1 MGTTK
6 AAFAKEWGY
15 VGKMTS
21 LVSVVVTT
29 YNWPEAL
36 SMVLKSLADQKD
48 RNFEIVIADDGS
60 GDETAQVIKD
70 FAATSAIPVKH
81 YWHEDNGFRVAK
93 ARNGAIGLC
102 EGDLVVF
109 IDGDCCVMPD
119 FITRHRKAATEG
131 CLVSGKRV
139 FLKERLTK
147 TLLAR
152 KWAFHKWPRPLLFV
166 TALFGFA
173 NRPFQFIR
181 LPHNGPWLWEHE
193 KDWQKA
199 QTCNLG
205 VFKADIDRVQG
216 FDESYEGHGLE
227 DSDFVLRLLRSGLK
241 RKNVEYCSPVLH
253 LFHKRSDP
261 KRHVEDSKN
270 PSHFKNLLAD
280 TERFLPLTAV
290 KATSATQKAEREAAE

>member
-1 MGTTK
+1 
-6 AAFAKEWGY
+6 
-15 VGKMTS
+15 MTS

-36 SMVLKSLADQKD
+36 SLVLNSLVDQKD

-60 GDETAQVIKD
+60 GDETAQAIKN
-70 FAATSAIPVKH
+70 FAAKSPIPVKH
-81 YWHEDNGFRVAK
+81 YWHEDTGFRVAK
-93 ARNGAIGLC
+93 ARNGAIALC
-102 EGDLVVF
+102 EGELVIF

-119 FITRHRKAATEG
+119 FITRHRKAATKG

-139 FLKERLTK
+139 FLKKRLTE
-147 TLLAR
+147 TLLKR
-152 KWAFHKWPRPLLFV
+152 KWAFHKWPRPLLFL

-193 KDWQKA
+193 TCWQKA
-199 QTCNLG
+199 QTCNLA

-241 RKNVEYCSPVLH
+241 RKNIEYCSPVLH
-253 LFHKRSDP
+253 LFHERKVPQRNETGVD
-261 KRHVEDSKN
+261 N
-270 PSHFKNLLAD
+270 ATLFKEMLLGDA
-280 TERFLPLTAV
+280 ERFLPLTAIND
-290 KATSATQKAEREAAE
+290 TSSDKKTSQKAGE

>member
-1 MGTTK
+1 
-6 AAFAKEWGY
+6 
-15 VGKMTS
+15 MTS

-36 SMVLKSLADQKD
+36 HLVLNSLADQMD

-60 GDETAQVIKD
+60 GDETSQVIKN
-70 FAATSAIPVKH
+70 FAATSPVPVKH
-81 YWHEDNGFRVAK
+81 YWHEDKGFRVAK

-102 EGDLVVF
+102 EGDLVIF

-119 FITRHRKAATEG
+119 FITRHRKAATTG

-139 FLKERLTK
+139 FLKKRLTE

-152 KWAFHKWPRPLLFV
+152 KWAFHKWPRPLLFL

-193 KDWQKA
+193 KCWQKA
-199 QTCNLG
+199 QTCNLA
-205 VFKADIDRVQG
+205 VFKTDIDRVHG

-253 LFHKRSDP
+253 LFHDRKIAQRHEGANNNGKLFNEMLLGDP
-261 KRHVEDSKN
+261 
-270 PSHFKNLLAD
+270 
-280 TERFLPLTAV
+280 ERYLPLTVCKGAIAEPKNTMEAV
-290 KATSATQKAEREAAE
+290 K

>member
-1 MGTTK
+1 
-6 AAFAKEWGY
+6 
-15 VGKMTS
+15 MTS

-36 SMVLKSLADQKD
+36 SLVLKSLAAQKD

-70 FAATSAIPVKH
+70 FTTISPVPVKH

-102 EGDLVVF
+102 DGDLVIF

-119 FITRHRKAATEG
+119 FITRHRKAATKG

-139 FLKERLTK
+139 FLKKRLTN

-152 KWAFHKWPRPLLFV
+152 NWAFYKWPRPLLFLI
-166 TALFGFA
+166 ALLGFA

-193 KDWQKA
+193 TCWQKA
-199 QTCNLG
+199 QTCNLA
-205 VFKADIDRVQG
+205 VFKSDIDRVQG
-216 FDESYEGHGLE
+216 FDESYQGHGWE

-253 LFHKRSDP
+253 LFHDRKIAQ
-261 KRHVEDSKN
+261 RHEGGNDNGKLFKEMLLPDVE
-270 PSHFKNLLAD
+270 
-280 TERFLPLTAV
+280 RYLPLTASSDATPQQK
-290 KATSATQKAEREAAE
+290 KAPAVGE

>member
-1 MGTTK
+1 
-6 AAFAKEWGY
+6 
-15 VGKMTS
+15 MTS

-36 SMVLKSLADQKD
+36 SLVLKSLADQKD

-60 GDETAQVIKD
+60 ADETVQLVKD
-70 FAATSAIPVKH
+70 FAATCPVPVKH
-81 YWHEDNGFRVAK
+81 YWHEDRGFRVAK
-93 ARNGAIGLC
+93 ARNGAINLC

-119 FITRHRKAATEG
+119 FVARHRKAATQG

-152 KWAFHKWPRPLLFV
+152 KWAFHKWPRPMLFV
-166 TALFGFA
+166 TALAGFA

-199 QTCNLG
+199 QTCNLA
-205 VFKADIDRVQG
+205 VFKSDIDRVQG
-216 FDESYEGHGLE
+216 FDESYEGHGWE

-253 LFHKRSDP
+253 LFHDRKIAQRHEGGNNNWQLFNEMLLGDP
-261 KRHVEDSKN
+261 
-270 PSHFKNLLAD
+270 
-280 TERFLPLTAV
+280 ERFLPLTAV
-290 KATSATQKAEREAAE
+290 KGSSAAQKTDPEAAK

>member
-1 MGTTK
+1 
-6 AAFAKEWGY
+6 
-15 VGKMTS
+15 MTS

-36 SMVLKSLADQKD
+36 SMVLKSLADQTD

-70 FAATSAIPVKH
+70 FAAQSPIPVKH

-102 EGDLVVF
+102 EGDLVIF
-109 IDGDCCVMPD
+109 IDGDCCLMPD
-119 FITRHRKAATEG
+119 FITRHRKAATKG

-152 KWAFHKWPRPLLFV
+152 KWAFHRWPRPMLFLI
-166 TALFGFA
+166 ALFGFA

-199 QTCNLG
+199 QTCNLA
-205 VFKADIDRVQG
+205 VFKSDIDKVQG
-216 FDESYEGHGLE
+216 FDESYEGHGWE

-253 LFHKRSDP
+253 LFHDRKIP
-261 KRHVEDSKN
+261 QRHAGGNDNGKLFNEM
-270 PSHFKNLLAD
+270 LLAD
-280 TERFLPLTAV
+280 TERYLPLTANNDTAAQWQKTP
-290 KATSATQKAEREAAE
+290 KAGE